1 MDHATLS
8 LPTYPALYARVHRA
22 VTSYRAQRDQE
33 ALITPLPSEKP
44 QDWERLL
51 DELSHV
57 DYLTVTR
64 QRDGTV
70 HLAWYRKQAAGF

>member
-1 MDHATLS
+1 MDQA
-8 LPTYPALYARVHRA
+8 TYPPCTYPTLYARVHRA
-22 VTSYRAQRDQE
+22 VTSSRAQREQE
-33 ALITPLPSEKP
+33 ALITPLPSEQP

-70 HLAWYRKQAAGF
+70 HLAWYRRQAAG

>member
-1 MDHATLS
+1 MPSIRLALS
-8 LPTYPALYARVHRA
+8 EAYLALG
-22 VTSYRAQRDQE
+22 AQREQE
-33 ALITPLPSEKP
+33 ALPPSEEP

-70 HLAWYRKQAAGF
+70 HLAWYRKQATG

>member
-1 MDHATLS
+1 MDQATFPPS
-8 LPTYPALYARVHRA
+8 TYPTLYARVHRA

-33 ALITPLPSEKP
+33 ALITPLPSEQP

-64 QRDGTV
+64 QRDGAV
-70 HLAWYRKQAAGF
+70 HLAWYRKRAAG